1 MKSSSASRAA
11 TSSGSPRTRVEYAA
25 ARVAP
30 DRLLTL
36 ALRSC
41 ARRPLRSLIAAGMVA
56 AGVTAVL
63 LVWGVISG
71 QRRALMGQA
80 AETLFGALQV
90 HAAGY
95 AKASDVLPV
104 RPALEDAAAWRRKV
118 LEVPGVRAASARVK
132 FGAVV
137 SADEESTTL
146 SVTAFDEA
154 DERAVVPGRFR
165 LVEQGAFADGAVLG
179 APLARALKVT
189 LAAEL
194 AVLARDHDGLLNG
207 VPARVGGLAL
217 PLLPTDRAA
226 AWIPLADAQELL
238 RLGQACNE
246 LAVAVTDLDAVDVVR
261 DRVQAALGPGVEVET
276 WKQQLPGLAD
286 MVNNMRFSGLVVSV
300 IIALV
305 AAVGVFTCA
314 ALNVRDRTR
323 EIGTWLAL
331 GVRRRAVWAAFVLE
345 SVVLGF
351 FGAVLGLGVGLLGAL
366 VVARWGVPMKL
377 PGTPL
382 LVDVTPSLLPGEVA
396 LVLALAVVVAAVGA
410 AVPALRAARLDPVKA
425 LGDA

>member
-1 MKSSSASRAA
+1 
-11 TSSGSPRTRVEYAA
+11 
-25 ARVAP
+25 
-30 DRLLTL
+30 
-36 ALRSC
+36 
-41 ARRPLRSLIAAGMVA
+41 MVA

-80 AETLFGALQV
+80 ADTVFGALQV

-104 RPALEDAAAWRRKV
+104 RPALEDAAAWKQKALAV
-118 LEVPGVRAASARVK
+118 KGVRAASARLK
-132 FGAVV
+132 FGAIV
-137 SADEESTTL
+137 SAPDERGGASTSIWVL
-146 SVTAFDEA
+146 AFEEA

-179 APLARALKVT
+179 APLAKALKVRVGDEPA
-189 LAAEL
+189 L
-194 AVLARDHDGLLNG
+194 LARDAEGLLNG
-207 VPARVGGLAL
+207 VAARIGGLAS
-217 PLLPTDRAA
+217 PLLPTDRAS
-226 AWIPLADAQELL
+226 AWISLAQAQELL
-238 RLGQACNE
+238 RLGAACNE
-246 LAVAVTDLDAVDVVR
+246 LAVAVDDLDGVEAARTRLQD
-261 DRVQAALGPGVEVET
+261 ALGPGVEVET

-286 MVNNMRFSGLVVSV
+286 MVSNMRLSGLVVSL

-345 SVVLGF
+345 SVVLGV
-351 FGAVLGLGVGLLGAL
+351 FGAAAGLAIGLLGAVL
-366 VVARWGVPMKL
+366 VTQLGVPMKL
-377 PGTPL
+377 PGTAVV
-382 LVDVTPSLLPGEVA
+382 VDVTPSLRVSEVVTV
-396 LVLALAVVVAAVGA
+396 LVLGVLLAGLGA
-410 AVPALRAARLDPVKA
+410 AVPALRAAKLDPVKA

>member
-1 MKSSSASRAA
+1 MA
-11 TSSGSPRTRVEYAA
+11 PTR
-25 ARVAP
+25 
-30 DRLLTL
+30 LFTL

-41 ARRPLRSLIAAGMVA
+41 ARRPLRSLIAAGLVA

-80 AETLFGALQV
+80 AETVYGALQV

-95 AKASDVLPV
+95 ATASDLLPV
-104 RPALEDAAAWRRKV
+104 RPVLDGAAAWRAKV
-118 LEVPGVRAASARVK
+118 LAVPGVRAASARLK

-137 SADEESTTL
+137 SADDAST
-146 SVTAFDEA
+146 SIAVTAFDEA

-165 LVEQGAFADGAVLG
+165 LVEEGAFTDGAVLG
-179 APLARALKVT
+179 RPLARALKVGRGDEPA
-189 LAAEL
+189 L
-194 AVLARDHDGLLNG
+194 LARDGDGLLNG

-226 AWIPLADAQELL
+226 AWIRLADAQTLL
-238 RLGQACNE
+238 RLGDACNE
-246 LAVAVTDLDAVDVVR
+246 LAVAVDDLDQLEAAQA
-261 DRVQAALGPGVEVET
+261 RVQAALGPAVEVET

-286 MVNNMRFSGLVVSV
+286 MVTNMRLSGLIVSL

-305 AAVGVFTCA
+305 AAVGVFTCS

-331 GVRRRAVWAAFVLE
+331 GVRRRAVWAAFVVE
-345 SVVLGF
+345 SAVLGVV
-351 FGAVLGLGVGLLGAL
+351 GAAAGLGVGLLGAAL
-366 VVARWGVPMKL
+366 VTGWGLPMKL
-377 PGTPL
+377 PGTAL
-382 LVDVTPSLLPGEVA
+382 VVDVTPSLLPGEVA
-396 LVLALAVVVAAVGA
+396 TVFGLAVAVAAFGA

-425 LGDA
+425 LGDQ